1 VRGGIAAV
9 AIGTLV
15 IGMAQGTTRTS
26 SAASAPQ
33 QAAGGFDLA
42 AMNSRNQ
49 FVSRAAKE
57 RVLTPQA
64 LAQSRSQRLAQD
76 AKALADGRE
85 AAALQT
91 RTASLDTSASQ
102 IRKQSRL
109 LADRSNFLMPTGGGF
124 DGRYGM
130 RLHPILGYHKLHNG
144 DDIGGA
150 CGQPIWAAHDGEVIK
165 ADTGGY
171 HGGSGNNVRL
181 DAGKIGG
188 HKVESAY
195 LHMNSIS
202 VKVGQKVHKGELL
215 GTVGNTGLS
224 TACHLHFSVYQDG
237 KAIAPKT
244 YLKK

>member
-1 VRGGIAAV
+1 
-9 AIGTLV
+9 
-15 IGMAQGTTRTS
+15 
-26 SAASAPQ
+26 
-33 QAAGGFDLA
+33 
-42 AMNSRNQ
+42 MNSRNRI
-49 FVSRAAKE
+49 VSRAAKE

-64 LAQSRSQRLAQD
+64 LAQSRSQSLAQD

-91 RTASLDTSASQ
+91 RTASLDISASQ

-130 RLHPILGYHKLHNG
+130 RLHPILGYYKLHNG

-215 GTVGNTGLS
+215 GTVGNTGSRPPATCTSRS
-224 TACHLHFSVYQDG
+224 TRTAKRSPPRRTSRSRPSTVSSLGRNSPNGTVKLRSSPSG
-237 KAIAPKT
+237 RA
-244 YLKK
+244 